1 MTSKDENTKK
11 CTGVKLVKNKRKKY
25 RMCVM
30 ILLVIL
36 LLGIGVIVALCVKKS
51 RSDDF
56 APKVDQAAEQM
67 ESSGEKLDEPKGGGA
82 VSLTYSTVVTVSTE
96 DRTVRILFENPSKST
111 KDTSLQLT
119 VNGQNEGEEL
129 LIAESELIPA
139 GYKLAQMNL
148 KDKVDLDPG
157 KYEGN
162 LKVLY
167 YDSENG
173 EKEVV
178 DTKIPVTLAV
188 NNGNKI

>member
-173 EKEVV
+173 EK
-178 DTKIPVTLAV
+178 KW
-188 NNGNKI
+188 

>member
-1 MTSKDENTKK
+1 MTSKDENTKR

-36 LLGIGVIVALCVKKS
+36 LLGIGVIVALCVKRS
-51 RSDDF
+51 HSDDF

-96 DRTVRILFENPSKST
+96 DRTARILFENPSKST

-139 GYKLAQMNL
+139 GYKLTQMNL

-178 DTKIPVTLAV
+178 DTKIPVALAV
-188 NNGNKI
+188 NNGN

>member
-178 DTKIPVTLAV
+178 DTNIPVTLAV
-188 NNGNKI
+188 NNGN

>member
-25 RMCVM
+25 RRCVM

-188 NNGNKI
+188 NNGN

>member
-96 DRTVRILFENPSKST
+96 DRTARILFENPSKST

-188 NNGNKI
+188 NNGN

>member
-148 KDKVDLDPG
+148 KDKLDLDPG

-188 NNGNKI
+188 NNGN

>member
-67 ESSGEKLDEPKGGGA
+67 ESSGEKLDETKGGGA

-188 NNGNKI
+188 NNGN

>member
-96 DRTVRILFENPSKST
+96 NRTVRILFENPSKST

-188 NNGNKI
+188 NNGN

>member
-1 MTSKDENTKK
+1 MTRKDENTKK

-129 LIAESELIPA
+129 LIAESEPIPA

-188 NNGNKI
+188 NNGN

>member
-1 MTSKDENTKK
+1 MCDDSFGHIIVGNRGY
-11 CTGVKLVKNKRKKY
+11 CGVV
-25 RMCVM
+25 C
-30 ILLVIL
+30 
-36 LLGIGVIVALCVKKS
+36 KKS

-188 NNGNKI
+188 NNGN

>member
-36 LLGIGVIVALCVKKS
+36 LLGIGAIVALCVKKS

-188 NNGNKI
+188 NNGN

>member
-1 MTSKDENTKK
+1 MKNEEANKK
-11 CTGVKLVKNKRKKY
+11 ECVGVKNVKSKQKKY

-30 ILLVIL
+30 ILFVIL
-36 LLGIGVIVALCVKKS
+36 LLGIGIVVALCVKRS
-51 RSDDF
+51 NSDDF
-56 APKVDQAAEQM
+56 APKVDRAAEQM
-67 ESSGEKLDEPKGGGA
+67 EGTGEKMAAPKGGGA
-82 VSLTYSTVVTVSTE
+82 VSLTYSTVVTVSME
-96 DRTVRILFENPSKST
+96 DRIAQILFENPSKST

-119 VNGQNEGEEL
+119 VKGQNEGQES

-139 GYKLAQMNL
+139 GYKLSQMNL
-148 KDKVDLDPG
+148 KDEVDLEAG

-178 DTKIPVTLAV
+178 DTKIPVTLTV
-188 NNGNKI
+188 NNGN

>member
-82 VSLTYSTVVTVSTE
+82 VSLTYSTLVTVSTE

-188 NNGNKI
+188 NNGN

>member
-1 MTSKDENTKK
+1 MTSKDENTKR

-96 DRTVRILFENPSKST
+96 DRTARILFENPSKST

-188 NNGNKI
+188 NNGN

>member
-167 YDSENG
+167 YDSKNG

-188 NNGNKI
+188 NNGN

>member
-96 DRTVRILFENPSKST
+96 DRKVRILFENPSKST

-188 NNGNKI
+188 NNGN

>member
-1 MTSKDENTKK
+1 
-11 CTGVKLVKNKRKKY
+11 
-25 RMCVM
+25 
-30 ILLVIL
+30 
-36 LLGIGVIVALCVKKS
+36 
-51 RSDDF
+51 
-56 APKVDQAAEQM
+56 M

-162 LKVLY
+162 LK
-167 YDSENG
+167 
-173 EKEVV
+173 
-178 DTKIPVTLAV
+178 AV
-188 NNGNKI
+188 SYTHLDVYKRQVREFPKRIFQTFSHPDFRQK

>member
-188 NNGNKI
+188 NNGN

>member
-82 VSLTYSTVVTVSTE
+82 VSLTYSKVVTVSTE

-188 NNGNKI
+188 NNGN

>member
-30 ILLVIL
+30 ILWVIL

-188 NNGNKI
+188 NNGN

>member
-56 APKVDQAAEQM
+56 VPKVDQAAEQM

-188 NNGNKI
+188 NNGN

>member
-157 KYEGN
+157 KYEGT

-188 NNGNKI
+188 NNGN

>member
-1 MTSKDENTKK
+1 MTSKDEKTKR

-96 DRTVRILFENPSKST
+96 DRTARILFENPSKST

-188 NNGNKI
+188 NNGN

>member
-67 ESSGEKLDEPKGGGA
+67 ESSGEKLDEPKA
-82 VSLTYSTVVTVSTE
+82 C
-96 DRTVRILFENPSKST
+96 
-111 KDTSLQLT
+111 
-119 VNGQNEGEEL
+119 
-129 LIAESELIPA
+129 
-139 GYKLAQMNL
+139 
-148 KDKVDLDPG
+148 
-157 KYEGN
+157 
-162 LKVLY
+162 
-167 YDSENG
+167 
-173 EKEVV
+173 
-178 DTKIPVTLAV
+178 
-188 NNGNKI
+188 